1 VHVAGVASRPQQP
14 GQPSS
19 RARVLTVGAVLA
31 PAVVAAAL
39 SAYELSARSLWLDES
54 ATVAIASQHG
64 EALWAAMR
72 YDGGNMLAYYGL
84 VHVLISLF
92 GNSLVVLRLPSVV
105 ATAVTAG
112 TVSVIGLRLFNRSV
126 GLAAGL
132 LTAVSLP
139 LIYWGQDAR
148 AYALMYALCAL
159 SWLGFIALVDG
170 ESARS
175 PGKPPVWAWPLYVIA
190 LVLAMY
196 MTFVAV
202 LVVPAQLASLFW
214 CRRRFRLVARGL
226 AIAAICSLPLVVL
239 ARERGAGQLFWI
251 PRPSFSEAAAPIEQI
266 LGSGLPP
273 QFHLTATSLP
283 LLGLTVALLV
293 LIGVA
298 ALMGDRAHSAVDNV
312 SRERWA
318 AALVVSWL
326 LVPGLVDTVESF
338 VGQSVFESRYLLV
351 SAPAASLAL
360 SCGLCSSRWPRS
372 IGAAAVAGLL
382 VLRFVQI
389 LPSYAVSPENWHGA
403 ADYVLDSARPGDC
416 IAFYPADGRGAFDY
430 YFEGS
435 GRPAGRLPR
444 PVLPDAPFTEVKVYV
459 EDYQTLQRSEIRRV
473 AASCPRLW
481 LVSSHVGVPPA
492 TATATAHYVRY
503 EALLSSLGRHFSH
516 RSRATFGYAQ
526 QVDVWLFST

>member
-1 VHVAGVASRPQQP
+1 M
-14 GQPSS
+14 
-19 RARVLTVGAVLA
+19 
-31 PAVVAAAL
+31 
-39 SAYELSARSLWLDES
+39 RSC
-54 ATVAIASQHG
+54 T
-64 EALWAAMR
+64 
-72 YDGGNMLAYYGL
+72 
-84 VHVLISLF
+84 
-92 GNSLVVLRLPSVV
+92 
-105 ATAVTAG
+105 
-112 TVSVIGLRLFNRSV
+112 
-126 GLAAGL
+126 
-132 LTAVSLP
+132 
-139 LIYWGQDAR
+139 
-148 AYALMYALCAL
+148 
-159 SWLGFIALVDG
+159 
-170 ESARS
+170 RS

-360 SCGLCSSRWPRS
+360 SCGLCSSRWALSP
-372 IGAAAVAGLL
+372 AV
-382 VLRFVQI
+382 RT
-389 LPSYAVSPENWHGA
+389 
-403 ADYVLDSARPGDC
+403 D
-416 IAFYPADGRGAFDY
+416 PA
-430 YFEGS
+430 E
-435 GRPAGRLPR
+435 L
-444 PVLPDAPFTEVKVYV
+444 
-459 EDYQTLQRSEIRRV
+459 RRV
-473 AASCPRLW
+473 AGELARRGGLRARQRTTWRLHRLLPGGWSWRVRLLLRRLW
-481 LVSSHVGVPPA
+481 
-492 TATATAHYVRY
+492 
-503 EALLSSLGRHFSH
+503 
-516 RSRATFGYAQ
+516 
-526 QVDVWLFST
+526 STCWAAAAPGAP